1 MLDMVIDPINA
12 TAVATTQVVGELSK
26 VVRWVQALGIFVLL
40 WVIFQSI
47 RLYLDWK
54 KVNSTKII
62 KSDLDRIE
70 KKINK
75 ISKSSKHR

>member
-1 MLDMVIDPINA
+1 MVIDPINA